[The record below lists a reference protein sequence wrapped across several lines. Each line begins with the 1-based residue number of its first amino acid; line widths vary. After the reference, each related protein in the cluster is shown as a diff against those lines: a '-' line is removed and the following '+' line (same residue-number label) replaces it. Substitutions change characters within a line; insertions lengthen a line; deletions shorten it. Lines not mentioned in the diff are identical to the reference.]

1 MDKRSRQK
9 KRKKRARQRA
19 FLFLFSTASMV
30 LFTVLAVKAMT
41 RQETSAGQTA
51 LEHTASDL
59 LPGESGFVTGTEAC
73 SVFPQAALKQ
83 EALKQLL
90 TMFSQASLPA
100 KTASSSSA
108 AIAER
113 KNPQVPLIVVDPG
126 HGGED
131 EGCSFD
137 GIMEKDIN
145 LSIGLRLEEQ
155 LSAMGY
161 EVRMTRREDSF
172 LDKYQRAEMANIWQA
187 DIYVS
192 IHQNT
197 YEDSS
202 ASGIETW
209 YSKAEGAQESGRLAN
224 LLHREV
230 LNASGAVKREL
241 KEDADFAVNTKT
253 TMPSCLIET
262 GFLSN
267 PEERV
272 RLNQEDYQIKLA
284 QGIAKGINSYFH
296 PKTMYLTFDDGPSE
310 ENTNA
315 VLDVLKER
323 NIKATF
329 FLVGKNVRKHP
340 DTARRIAAEGHT
352 IGIHCNS
359 HDYQKIYESA
369 DAYLQDFEDA
379 YKAVLEVTG
388 VRVKLYRFP
397 GGSINAYNK
406 NVYQEIISRMNAN
419 GFTYFDWNASLE
431 DTVKKS
437 GPEELVQNARNT
449 SFGKDGIVL
458 LAHDIVHST
467 ALCINDLIDQF
478 PEYKME
484 PLDISV
490 EPVQFTP

>member
-1 MDKRSRQK
+1 MDKRSKQK
-9 KRKKRARQRA
+9 KRKKRARRRA
-19 FLFLFSTASMV
+19 ILLLFSTASMV

-41 RQETSAGQTA
+41 RQEIPD
-51 LEHTASDL
+51 EHQLSENKASDSSPAG
-59 LPGESGFVTGTEAC
+59 PGPMASMDSPPV
-73 SVFPQAALKQ
+73 PLKTFQ
-83 EALKQLL
+83 QKAVEQLFDMI
-90 TMFSQASLPA
+90 TKGPASERAPSSQ
-100 KTASSSSA
+100 TYTVQ
-108 AIAER
+108 R
-113 KNPQVPLIVVDPG
+113 KNPRVPLIVVDPG

-131 EGCSFD
+131 EGGSFD
-137 GIMEKDIN
+137 GILEKDIN

-155 LSAMGY
+155 LTAMGY
-161 EVRMTRREDSF
+161 EVLLTRRGDDF
-172 LDKYQRAEMANIWQA
+172 MDKYERVEMANAWQA

-209 YSKAEGAQESGRLAN
+209 YCKAEGAQESGRLAN
-224 LLHREV
+224 LLNRE
-230 LNASGAVKREL
+230 LLSATGAVKREL
-241 KEDADFAVNTKT
+241 KQDAEFVVNTKT

-267 PEERV
+267 PEERA
-272 RLNQEDYQIKLA
+272 RLNQEEYQEKLA
-284 QGIAKGINSYFH
+284 QGMAKGIDSYFH
-296 PKTMYLTFDDGPSE
+296 PKTMYLTFDDGPSK

-315 VLDVLKER
+315 VLDVLKVR

-329 FLVGKNVRKHP
+329 FLVGENVRKHP

-359 HDYQKIYESA
+359 HDYQKIYQSA
-369 DAYLQDFEDA
+369 DTYIQDFEDA
-379 YKAVLEVTG
+379 YNAVLEVTG
-388 VRVKLYRFP
+388 VKVKLYRFP

-406 NVYQEIISRMNAN
+406 HVYQEIIDRMTAN

-449 SFGKDGIVL
+449 SFGRDVVVL

-467 ALCINDLIDQF
+467 ALSISDLIDQF

-484 PLDISV
+484 PLDINV
-490 EPVQFTP
+490 EPVQFNP

>member
-59 LPGESGFVTGTEAC
+59 LPGKSGSVTEAC
-73 SVFPQAALKQ
+73 SVSPQAALKQ
-83 EALKQLL
+83 EALKQLF
-90 TMFSQASLPA
+90 TMLSQSFLPA
-100 KTASSSSA
+100 KTASPSSA

-113 KNPQVPLIVVDPG
+113 KNPQVPLIAVDPG

-161 EVRMTRREDSF
+161 EVRMTRRDDSF
-172 LDKYQRAEMANIWQA
+172 VDKYQRAEMANIWQA

-230 LNASGAVKREL
+230 LNASGAVEREL

-272 RLNQEDYQIKLA
+272 RLNQEDYQIRLA

-296 PKTMYLTFDDGPSE
+296 PKTMYLTFDDGPSA
-310 ENTNA
+310 ENTA
-315 VLDVLKER
+315 AILDILKAR

-329 FLVGKNVRKHP
+329 FVVGENVRKNP
-340 DTARRIAAEGHT
+340 EMAKRMAAEGHT
-352 IGIHCNS
+352 IGIHCNR
-359 HDYQKIYESA
+359 HDYEALYSST
-369 DAYLQDFEDA
+369 DSFLQDFDKA
-379 YKAVLEVTG
+379 YQAVYEVTG
-388 VRVKLYRFP
+388 VKAQLFRFP

-406 NVYQEIISRMNAN
+406 AVYRDIIREMTAR
-419 GFTYFDWNASLE
+419 GFVYFDWNASLE
-431 DTVKKS
+431 DALKKS
-437 GPEELVQNARNT
+437 EPGELIANARET
-449 SFGKDGIVL
+449 AMGRKRVVM

-467 ALCINDLIDQF
+467 ALCLEELIDQF
-478 PEYKME
+478 PEYQME
-484 PLDISV
+484 PLTTEV
-490 EPVQFTP
+490 KPVQFQP